1 MSANKSANKSVNK
14 LNGKVNGRNGNGMDF
29 ASSIESLLSSMDKVV
44 TSKTVV
50 GEALKIDDTVIIP
63 LIDIQFGCGVG
74 VSNGDKK
81 DKGTGGLG
89 GKITPSSVLV
99 IKNGTTRIINIKN
112 QDTMTKLLDMVP
124 DVLDRLK
131 ERKEDKVTEEDV
143 DDLLSM

>member
-1 MSANKSANKSVNK
+1 MAANI
-14 LNGKVNGRNGNGMDF
+14 GNGNGKNGNKVNF
-29 ASSIESLLSSMDKVV
+29 TTAIETLLNSMDKVV

-50 GEALKIDDTVIIP
+50 GEAVKIEDTVIIP

-74 VSNGDKK
+74 VNSGEKK

-131 ERKEDKVTEEDV
+131 ERKEDKVTEEDI
-143 DDLLSM
+143 DDMLDIGL